1 MLRQLPS
8 RLFRYWNP
16 THVVSMLSACWGVK
30 CQVEARDAVPCINEP
45 VDAGRFLFE
54 CKDLEESHWRVLGI
68 HGKVKIVIGC
78 EVSKT
83 LTSLLLPAR
92 PRIYHQD
99 NESSN
104 QFCPYFT
111 TICQYFLQPGSSN
124 LSSQAPGIARSRRR
138 SG

>member
-8 RLFRYWNP
+8 RLFRYWDP
-16 THVVSMLSACWGVK
+16 THVVSMLSACCRVK

-78 EVSKT
+78 EVTKT
-83 LTSLLLPAR
+83 LTSPAFTIKTTNRPTNSALTLPPFVNISFNPDHQISHPK
-92 PRIYHQD
+92 PR
-99 NESSN
+99 
-104 QFCPYFT
+104 
-111 TICQYFLQPGSSN
+111 
-124 LSSQAPGIARSRRR
+124 A
-138 SG
+138 